1 MPQVLTKTTN
11 ASGVWETVPFT
22 EEEVAQYEADREAG
36 DLDMN
41 RVRQERDQTL
51 ARTDWTQLPD
61 VALSVEKVAEWATFR
76 QTLRDLPANY
86 SRVSEVVWPT
96 PPE

>member
-1 MPQVLTKTTN
+1 MPEVLTKTTN
-11 ASGVWETVPFT
+11 ESGVWETIPVT
-22 EEEVAQYEADREAG
+22 AEEIAQHEADMEAA
-36 DLDMN
+36 DLDVDSI
-41 RVRQERDQTL
+41 RGERNHQL
-51 ARTDWTQLPD
+51 EISDWTQAADSP
-61 VALSVEKVAEWATFR
+61 LSDEKKAEWAAYR